1 MKKVSLSEILTPAV
15 VTVAPDAIIA
25 DVMAMMSQLSI
36 SCVVAVDDEQH
47 PLGVFTERD
56 AVGLLADRR
65 DAGQVQMAQIMSAP
79 PLCAESDMDF
89 RAAYRMLLEHK
100 FRHLVVVDPNNQ
112 VLGIITEGDLLR
124 YLDVGDLSEFKTV
137 GKIMSCKVVTADVD
151 DTLAD
156 AVASMHLHHYSCVVI
171 TRDASP
177 VGILTERDAV
187 RLAPVIADAAS
198 VALNSYIQG
207 VLITATPEMT
217 LPDAIALMRG
227 HKIRHLVIAEQGRLL
242 GIITRHDLVK
252 TLQGSYV
259 NFLHETIQMQ
269 RSELFQLGQ
278 QRTLFKLH
286 AAALEASANAIVI
299 TDKESL
305 IQWANPAYSKLTG
318 YALEDAIGKQP
329 KELVKSGLQDPAF
342 YEVLWQTILSG
353 NVWQGEVVNKRK
365 DGTLFLQ
372 EMTITPVR
380 TDEGDIT
387 HFIAIKQDI
396 SERRKIEER
405 LREAAAVME
414 NTHDGVVITDTTP
427 RILAVNEAYTT
438 ITGYSADDVIG
449 KNPNIISSGRADK
462 AFYEVMWAQVLK
474 DGYWQGEV
482 WNRRK
487 SGECYPQLLT
497 ISTIYDDEQQP
508 ARYVGVF
515 ADISQLK
522 ENQAKL
528 EFMAHHDPLT
538 RLPNRSL
545 AESRLEHEI
554 EQAHRH
560 AYQIA
565 VLFIDLDRFKAVNDS
580 FGHLVGDEL
589 LCAVSERLGVR
600 VREGDTLGRLGGDE
614 FILLA
619 SPLVDAQDA
628 AVIARD
634 VINALSEPFTLAGN
648 LEIFIGG
655 SIGISLFPQDG
666 VTVLELMRNADAA
679 MYLAKK
685 NGRNQ
690 FSFYTK
696 ELNAGACA
704 QLSMENDLRRAL
716 SQNELILHYQPKV
729 DLQSGKICGMEAL
742 IRWHRGGQEWVSPA
756 VFIPL
761 AEKSGLII
769 AIGSWVIEQ
778 ACWQMRNWLD
788 EGFSSMAVSINVSA
802 RQFRSGNL
810 VKLVA
815 QALNKYSID
824 AACLELELTESM
836 LMLEPDQAVLTMQQ
850 LKQIGVKISLDDFGT
865 GYSSFSYLSRFPID
879 TLKIDQSFV
888 RDVTTESNA
897 AEIASAIIALAHRMN
912 LRVIAEGVETEAQ
925 LAYLLEKDSDEIQG
939 FHFSKALSP
948 DDISELLRSGR
959 SLPCAQKIPARV
971 RTLLIVDDDA
981 GSLID
986 VEHALEGEDYV
997 ILTAGDA
1004 QSGLSQLSLNR
1015 VQVILAVQHQAGM
1028 NVLEFLHKAEE
1039 IYPQS
1044 WRILLSD
1051 GHVDTGLVAQAAN
1064 AGVTHKS
1071 LTRPIAPL
1079 YMRKHLDE
1087 SFTCQAL
1094 LLQSDPL

>member
-1 MKKVSLSEILTPAV
+1 MKKVPLSEILTAAI

-36 SCVVAVDDEQH
+36 SCVVAIDDERH

-56 AVGLLADRR
+56 AVDLLAERR
-65 DAGQVQMAQIMSAP
+65 DTGQVRMKQIMSAP
-79 PLCAESDMDF
+79 PLCADSEMDF

-100 FRHLVVVDPNNQ
+100 FRHLVVVDSNKQ
-112 VLGIITEGDLLR
+112 VLGIITEGDFLR

-137 GKIMSCKVVTADVD
+137 AKVMSSKVVTADVD

-171 TRDASP
+171 TRDAIP

-187 RLAPVIADAAS
+187 RLAPVIAGTAS
-198 VALNSYIQG
+198 VALSSFIQG
-207 VLITATPEMT
+207 ALITATPETT
-217 LPDAIALMRG
+217 LPDAIELMEV

-259 NFLHETIQMQ
+259 NFLHETIQLQ

-318 YALEDAIGKQP
+318 FALEDAVGKSP
-329 KELVKSGLQDPAF
+329 KELVKSGLQDQAF
-342 YEVLWQTILSG
+342 YEVLWQTISSG
-353 NVWQGEVVNKRK
+353 AVWQGEVVNKRK

-427 RILAVNEAYTT
+427 RILAVNEAYTA
-438 ITGYSADDVIG
+438 ITGYSAGDVIG

-462 AFYEVMWAQVLK
+462 AFYQAMWAHVLK

-497 ISTIYDDEQQP
+497 ISTIYDDKQQP

-538 RLPNRSL
+538 KLPNRSL

-589 LCAVSERLGVR
+589 LCAVSDRLRLR

-619 SPLVDAQDA
+619 SPLVDTQDA

-648 LEIFIGG
+648 LEIYIGG

-716 SQNELILHYQPKV
+716 LQNELILHYQPKV

-742 IRWHRGGQEWVSPA
+742 IRWHRCQQEWVSPA

-778 ACWQMRNWLD
+778 ACWQMRSWLD
-788 EGFSSMAVSINVSA
+788 EGFGSMAVSINVSA

-815 QALNKYSID
+815 QALKKYRIE
-824 AACLELELTESM
+824 AACLELELTETM
-836 LMLEPDQAVLTMQQ
+836 LMVEPDQAVLTMQQ

-879 TLKIDQSFV
+879 TLKIDQSFI
-888 RDVTTESNA
+888 RDVTTEANA
-897 AEIASAIIALAHRMN
+897 AEIASAIIGLAHRMN

-948 DDISELLRSGR
+948 EDISELLRSGR
-959 SLPCAQKIPARV
+959 SLPCAQKTPARV
-971 RTLLIVDDDA
+971 RSLLIVDEDPV
-981 GSLID
+981 SLMD
-986 VEHALEGEDYV
+986 VEQTLQGQDYV

-1004 QSGLSQLSLNR
+1004 QSGLSLLACNY
-1015 VQVILAVQHQAGM
+1015 VQVILAVQHQAGL
-1028 NVLEFLHKAEE
+1028 NVLAFLHKAEE
-1039 IYPQS
+1039 IYPHS
-1044 WRILLSD
+1044 RRVLLSD
-1051 GHVDTGLVAQAAN
+1051 GRVDAGLIAQAAN

-1071 LTRPIAPL
+1071 LFRPIAPL
-1079 YMRKHLDE
+1079 YLRKHIDE
-1087 SFTCQAL
+1087 SFTFQASK
-1094 LLQSDPL
+1094 LQSDPL